1 LRAVIVVVLLWVGW
15 FELREVNSVELLLD
29 EALALLAEEGE
40 VVKAGVGFWRGERV
54 RGDVRVHGGDDGV
67 GFGELEEGVVEPDL
81 DLGEI
86 ERIVAQIDGL
96 AAQVSRDA
104 VAVVVEGEG
113 GGLGDLAL
121 IAVKECLAK
130 LCGVDGTGGSGGVL
144 AEALG
149 PSAQGRRAFEGSLAS
164 LGVELGMVD
173 HLNPGQERFVE
184 LAEGGDR
191 GVGEFG

>member
-1 LRAVIVVVLLWVGW
+1 MVIILLWVGW
-15 FELREVNSVELLLD
+15 FELREVNGIELLLD

-40 VVKAGVGFWRGERV
+40 VIEAGVWFWRGDRI
-54 RGDVRVHGGDDGV
+54 RGDVRVHGSDDLV

-81 DLGEI
+81 DLGEV
-86 ERIVAQIDGL
+86 EGVVVQFDSL
-96 AAQVSRDA
+96 TAQVGGDA

-113 GGLGDLAL
+113 RGLGDLAPVTVQEGL
-121 IAVKECLAK
+121 TQ
-130 LCGVDGTGGSGGVL
+130 LCGVDGAGGGSRVL